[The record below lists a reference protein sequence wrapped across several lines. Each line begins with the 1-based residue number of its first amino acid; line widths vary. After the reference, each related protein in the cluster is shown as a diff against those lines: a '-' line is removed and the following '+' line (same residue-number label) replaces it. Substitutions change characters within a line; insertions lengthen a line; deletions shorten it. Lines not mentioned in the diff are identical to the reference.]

1 MNYSSKS
8 QAENGVDNTT
18 VMTPLRVKQ
27 AINANK
33 SGGGSG
39 TNDYNDLE
47 NKPKINGVIL
57 SGNKTSGELGLTGD
71 KTYVHHQ
78 STPALVWEITHNL
91 DKFPSVTIVD
101 SAGSVVIGE
110 VTYESEN
117 KLKVAF
123 TVEFG
128 GSAYLN

>member
-1 MNYSSKS
+1 MRPATRSE
-8 QAENGVDNTT
+8 AENGVND
-18 VMTPLRVKQ
+18 VAYMTPLRVKQ

-33 SGGGSG
+33 GSGGSG
-39 TNDYNDLE
+39 TSNYSDLE
-47 NKPKINGVIL
+47 NKPKINGVVL
-57 SGNKTSGELGLTGD
+57 EGNKTSNELGLTGD

-78 STPALVWEITHNL
+78 STPALVWDITHNL

-101 SAGSVVIGE
+101 SAGAVVMGD

-123 TVEFG
+123 TAEFG

>member
-1 MNYSSKS
+1 MRPATRSE
-8 QAENGVDNTT
+8 AENGVND
-18 VMTPLRVKQ
+18 VAYMTPLRVKQ

-33 SGGGSG
+33 GSGGSG
-39 TNDYNDLE
+39 TSNYNDLE
-47 NKPKINGVIL
+47 NKPKINGVVL
-57 SGNKTSGELGLTGD
+57 EGNKTSGELGLTGD

-78 STPALVWEITHNL
+78 STPALVWDITHNL

-101 SAGSVVIGE
+101 SAGSIVVGE
-110 VTYESEN
+110 VTYESKN

-123 TVEFG
+123 TIEFS